1 MRYIVACAFIALGI
15 VVRFS
20 LLGLITFGVCW
31 AFDLPFKWQYVVGVF
46 LIHIVLKSIFSK
58 E

>member
-46 LIHIVLKSIFSK
+46 LIYDVLESIFSK

>member
-1 MRYIVACAFIALGI
+1 MRYIVACAFIALEI
-15 VVRFS
+15 VVIFS

-31 AFDLPFKWQYVVGVF
+31 AFDLPFKWRYVVGVF
-46 LIHIVLKSIFSK
+46 LIYNVLKSIFSK

>member
-1 MRYIVACAFIALGI
+1 MRYIVACAIIALGI
-15 VVRFS
+15 VVRLT

-46 LIHIVLKSIFSK
+46 LIQIVLKSIFS
-58 E
+58 EE

>member
-1 MRYIVACAFIALGI
+1 MRYIVACAIIALEI
-15 VVRFS
+15 VVIFS

-46 LIHIVLKSIFSK
+46 LIYDVLESIFSK